1 MLFVLASLA
10 LHTVDCNTRT
20 TKVRLRAHHH
30 KHRANSVGTPGNF
43 SSCPSAFVPKH
54 GFTHPL
60 SDAGCCMLGMLQRFM
75 ELFIGLKTCPAWQ
88 IAPSPGTDRYCD
100 VGNVRTTLP
109 LFDKFDECC
118 TSGDME
124 VWNMQDNTSSVKCK
138 RAMMNPL
145 WE

>member
-1 MLFVLASLA
+1 M
-10 LHTVDCNTRT
+10 
-20 TKVRLRAHHH
+20 
-30 KHRANSVGTPGNF
+30 
-43 SSCPSAFVPKH
+43 
-54 GFTHPL
+54 

-138 RAMMNPL
+138 RVLKKSKVDSGAIQLQASVEMCAYAQQVRSGTVVSL
-145 WE
+145 T